1 MIQRIQTLYLIFIII
16 LSSFFFSGSLLTFTD
31 INGKIYNIKLS
42 GTTSDTLSVI
52 NLNNFIAGLCVSIT
66 VLIIILS
73 LTAIFLFKRRKIQLV
88 FVYIVTFL
96 SFVLTGIEA
105 YLIYHVLSLKELN
118 IVPGFRILIPPVII
132 ILAILAA
139 RGIKHDERLVK
150 SYERLR

>member
-1 MIQRIQTLYLIFIII
+1 
-16 LSSFFFSGSLLTFTD
+16 LTFTD